1 MSVTTKNL
9 DDRPNFWSRQ
19 FISYSWKKKCRISE
33 KSTFFEG
40 VSFLQK
46 QEVEFGIQAKNA
58 GGERLTK
65 FLDDRPK
72 IWSLREK
79 SCAACIVF

>member
-1 MSVTTKNL
+1 
-9 DDRPNFWSRQ
+9 
-19 FISYSWKKKCRISE
+19 
-33 KSTFFEG
+33 

-46 QEVEFGIQAKNA
+46 QEFEIGIRAKNA
-58 GGERLTK
+58 GGERLTN

-72 IWSLREK
+72 NCSLREK

>member
-1 MSVTTKNL
+1 
-9 DDRPNFWSRQ
+9 
-19 FISYSWKKKCRISE
+19 
-33 KSTFFEG
+33 

-46 QEVEFGIQAKNA
+46 QEVEFGIWGKNA
-58 GGERLTK
+58 AGERLTK

-72 IWSLREK
+72 ILSLREK